1 MHTAAVPKA
10 ILGVMRKG
18 EQRVVKEI
26 LGDASAGVAICL
38 MTTDRKWVTKLIEL
52 NGDKPLAGI
61 VGNKGCNGIL
71 ETPLWNELAW
81 DAPQLR

>member
-1 MHTAAVPKA
+1 
-10 ILGVMRKG
+10 
-18 EQRVVKEI
+18 
-26 LGDASAGVAICL
+26 